1 MAILVLKIEPELCFP
16 SINGCL
22 TTVYVSTP
30 RFSRPPSVVSLPN
43 PCDEQDPG
51 YIELNVEIQFPPIM
65 MPLPLPKLPPGPSFI
80 LRQLFSWEF
89 ASYAASVYLVC
100 VGNNALGLNVP
111 GWVVV
116 SCSIPALPCIIFALA
131 QYRYWKDGRK
141 AASLGARLAPT
152 VPKRLPG
159 GIDLI
164 VTWMEVFRTGYIGE

>member
-22 TTVYVSTP
+22 TTVSTP

-51 YIELNVEIQFPPIM
+51 YIELNVEIQFPPIT
-65 MPLPLPKLPPGPSFI
+65 MPLPLPKPPPGPSFI
-80 LRQLFSWEF
+80 LRQIFSWEF
-89 ASYAASVYLVC
+89 ASYTASVYYLVC
-100 VGNNALGLNVP
+100 VGNRALSLSIP

-116 SCSIPALPCIIFALA
+116 SCSIPSLPCIIFALA
-131 QYRYWKDGRK
+131 QYRYWRDKRE
-141 AASLGARLAPT
+141 ATSLGARLAPMI
-152 VPKRLPG
+152 PRRLPG

-164 VTWMEVFRTGYIGE
+164 ATLMETFRTGYIGE